1 VAKKYTPDDISRRG
15 AKDFGMNWLLANET
29 AANLAS
35 MVGIPFNKQTQ
46 APIQCGIYAALGW
59 MRHVR
64 QEKDK
69 YEFIAGDGI

>member
-1 VAKKYTPDDISRRG
+1 MAKKYTPNDISERG
-15 AKDFGMNWLLANET
+15 AKDFGMQWLMANET

-35 MVGIPFNKQTQ
+35 RVGIPFNKQTQ

-64 QEKDK
+64 QEKQNH
-69 YEFIAGDGI
+69 EFTAGDGI